1 MNLNDQERNTT
12 YLSFQRLSG
21 RLILQP
27 MLKVSVSDA
36 FVYGSSM
43 GIGPGLMWWEP
54 RPQTAPPSAQV
65 WMDLILRKVDLY
77 VNKEILSSRHS
88 SRGPSL
94 CGRLAPWESPTRNS
108 TRLRGDTGCLEW
120 MLPPRSGLHRYIA
133 SGLEQRVNQQLRSGL
148 TF

>member
-27 MLKVSVSDA
+27 VLKVSVSDA

-43 GIGPGLMWWEP
+43 SIGPGLMWWEP
-54 RPQTAPPSAQV
+54 RPQTTPPSTQV
-65 WMDLILRKVDLY
+65 QMDLILRKVDLY
-77 VNKEILSSRHS
+77 VNKEILGSRHS

-94 CGRLAPWESPTRNS
+94 CDRPAP
-108 TRLRGDTGCLEW
+108 
-120 MLPPRSGLHRYIA
+120 
-133 SGLEQRVNQQLRSGL
+133 
-148 TF
+148 

>member
-1 MNLNDQERNTT
+1 MNLNDQERNIT

-27 MLKVSVSDA
+27 VLKVSVSDA

-43 GIGPGLMWWEP
+43 SIGPGLMWWEP

-94 CGRLAPWESPTRNS
+94 CGRLAPWGSPTRNS

-120 MLPPRSGLHRYIA
+120 MPPPRSGLHRYIA